1 MNSLLTLTIICGHSA
16 DHKLRAYV
24 MMQSIPSSFS
34 NVLAAVRFES
44 GALPKLI
51 GSVRNPDMDIAHVSC
66 TAIGSIV
73 KGFPQPDRLTASLSK
88 KDRLAVVAAISQ
100 LRLPVCWSIWILIS
114 MTLRLG
120 QSYVQQGL
128 RAPAIDAFRTCLIL
142 DPTNPNIHNVLGQLL
157 QMSGQVTEVSYLS
170 PVFT

>member
-1 MNSLLTLTIICGHSA
+1 
-16 DHKLRAYV
+16 
-24 MMQSIPSSFS
+24 
-34 NVLAAVRFES
+34 
-44 GALPKLI
+44 
-51 GSVRNPDMDIAHVSC
+51 MDIAHVSC

-73 KGFPQPDRLTASLSK
+73 KAFPQPDRLTASLSK

-100 LRLPVCWSIWILIS
+100 FRLPVCSSFWILIS
-114 MTLRLG
+114 IRLG

-157 QMSGQVTEVSYLS
+157 QMSGQVTEVAL
-170 PVFT
+170 PFNA